1 MRQTSALL
9 DALKRELKRQGKTYR
24 DVAEA
29 LQLSEASVKRL
40 FSRGSFSL
48 DRLDRVCE
56 LLDIEFGRLV
66 RLMERDIRLTTRL
79 TLEQERELVS
89 DIKLLLMAHFLINGL
104 SFADIIALY
113 DISEPEG
120 IRLLARLDRM
130 KIIELLPG
138 NRVKVTISEQFE
150 WIPNGPIQNFYERSI
165 QSDFLKSSFRGPGEF
180 RIFVSGLLTRSS
192 NVEIIRKI
200 RRITADFS
208 ELNREDQAEAPSQ
221 RFGTSLIV
229 AMRPW
234 EPVVFTHLRRNRSR
248 KVF

>member
-9 DALKRELKRQGKTYR
+9 DAVKRELKRQGKTYR

-40 FSRGSFSL
+40 FSRGAFSL
-48 DRLDRVCE
+48 VRLDRVCE

-66 RLMERDIRLTTRL
+66 RLMEHNIRLTTRL

-89 DIKLLLMAHFLINGL
+89 DIKLLLMTHFLINGL

-165 QSDFLKSSFRGPGEF
+165 QSDFLKTSFQGPGEF
-180 RIFVSGLLTRSS
+180 RVFVSGLLTRSS
-192 NVEIIRKI
+192 NAEMIRKI
-200 RRITADFS
+200 RRITVDFI
-208 ELNREDQAEAPSQ
+208 ELNHEDQAEAPSQ

-234 EPVVFTHLRRNRSR
+234 EPVVFTHMRRKGCR
-248 KVF
+248 KEF